1 MVQFPYEVLDG
12 YVGPFYDQKVAN
24 LIVGQIFSTQAAAQ
38 TACTANAACKSI
50 YFLQDNSGD
59 GRQWSLSTD
68 SKPQSLSG
76 LEDPAVKVYK
86 VYLKY

>member
-59 GRQWSLSTD
+59 GRQWVINNL
-68 SKPQSLSG
+68 
-76 LEDPAVKVYK
+76 
-86 VYLKY
+86 